1 MVNRIGMH
9 LCLSFTEKEDNLEY
23 EIKQNTMKKN
33 VKIIDADNSCKLL
46 QIFGILLISFSFVNF
61 AHFKFSNSMIFFCYA
76 FPTNIIIK
84 LSSLEFPFY

>member
-9 LCLSFTEKEDNLEY
+9 LCLSFTEKDNLEY
-23 EIKQNTMKKN
+23 EIKQNTMRKN
-33 VKIIDADNSCKLL
+33 VKIIDADSCKLL

-61 AHFKFSNSMIFFCYA
+61 AHFKFSNSMIFFRYA

-84 LSSLEFPFY
+84 LSSFEFPFY